1 MCLSQELALSC
12 GVQQLFRK
20 AWQLLRR
27 GDEYRPM
34 DSEYGTFSSAGCLR
48 GWELSCRRVGKTLG
62 IWSFFPFPFSFLVFV
77 LSVIGTGWG
86 VL

>member
-1 MCLSQELALSC
+1 
-12 GVQQLFRK
+12 
-20 AWQLLRR
+20 
-27 GDEYRPM
+27 M